1 MKLKRL
7 GVRSRS
13 GCALPETDPQPL
25 ILIDAVP
32 LILVIAAQLKT
43 AEFTTLRNRL
53 LKIAARVIESATRIR
68 IAFASACPDAA
79 LFREL
84 AITLNTASP

>member
-1 MKLKRL
+1 MLQM
-7 GVRSRS
+7 SIF
-13 GCALPETDPQPL
+13 QNL
-25 ILIDAVP
+25 ISMLRVFHGRPATAP
-32 LILVIAAQLKT
+32 LKT

-53 LKIAARVIESATRIR
+53 LKVAARVIETATRIR
-68 IAFASACPDAA
+68 IAFASTCPDAQ